1 MSFGK
6 PKAPKPTEAQK
17 QLEASQVLQLTKLD
31 AQENERRKRLLSAA
45 QGVRAYRGSPVFRSS
60 PSDTA
65 GSAGSA
71 GPSGAG
77 GYNGLIPSGI
87 YGYGGGGL
95 VR

>member
-17 QLEASQVLQLTKLD
+17 QLEASQVLQMTKLD

-65 GSAGSA
+65 GSASSGSS
-71 GPSGAG
+71 SGAG
-77 GYNGLIPSGI
+77 AYNGLIPAGV